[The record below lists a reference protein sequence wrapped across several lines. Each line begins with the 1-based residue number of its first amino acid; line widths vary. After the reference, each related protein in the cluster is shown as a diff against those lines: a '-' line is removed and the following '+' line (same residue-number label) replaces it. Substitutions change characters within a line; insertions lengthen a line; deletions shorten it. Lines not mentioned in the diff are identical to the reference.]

1 MKVYF
6 CCCKKKKNIYIGTA
20 SIDISCKK
28 NESHIYFDIGYTNES
43 GFYEYEPQVNNKN
56 TKIKVRLVTT
66 SQKIVKILINPN
78 KTVTELIKFY
88 FKIIRRQDLFGDPSI
103 IFLFNAKL
111 LFHNSNVLIKDY
123 IKILNF
129 DDEYRIIIDDLYDK
143 IGSFNSETSSETS
156 SYETQ
161 TQSQNQSS
169 FVYNNS
175 KYLTSND
182 INNNNYYNLNA
193 INYYQDNKNI
203 IENEVINMY
212 IYEYEP
218 QVKRENGKIKILLV
232 TTGQKKLKI
241 LIDPNKTMTELIKF
255 YFEVIKR
262 QELFGDPSIRFLFN
276 SFFIP
281 HNSKDLIKK
290 YINNFNDVN
299 TIVINELEGKIQ
311 SQIKSEIPP
320 GAKLFEA

>member
-1 MKVYF
+1 MTNIIY
-6 CCCKKKKNIYIGTA
+6 CCKKKKKLSDGQLC
-20 SIDISCKK
+20 SCK
-28 NESHIYFDIGYTNES
+28 
-43 GFYEYEPQVNNKN
+43 YEQQVNNKN
-56 TKIKVRLVTT
+56 KKIKIRLETT
-66 SQKIVKILINPN
+66 SQQMVKILIDPN

-88 FKIIRRQDLFGDPSI
+88 FEIIKRPDLFGDQSI
-103 IFLFNAKL
+103 SFLFNAQS
-111 LFHNSNVLIKDY
+111 LFHNSKDLIKDY

-129 DDEYRIIIDDLYDK
+129 DDEYRIIIDDLDDK
-143 IGSFNSETSSETS
+143 IGAFYSEISSETS

-161 TQSQNQSS
+161 IQSQNQSS
-169 FVYNNS
+169 FASNNF
-175 KYLTSND
+175 K
-182 INNNNYYNLNA
+182 
-193 INYYQDNKNI
+193 DNKNI
-203 IENEVINMY
+203 IENEVLNID
-212 IYEYEP
+212 ISEYEYEP
-218 QVKRENGKIKILLV
+218 HIKSESAKIKILLV
-232 TTGQKKLKI
+232 TTSQKKLQI
-241 LIDPNKTMTELIKF
+241 IIDPNKTMTELIKF

-299 TIVINELEGKIQ
+299 TIVINDLEGKIQ

>member
-1 MKVYF
+1 MKIYF
-6 CCCKKKKNIYIGTA
+6 CCCKKKKNIYVGTA

-28 NESHIYFDIGYTNES
+28 NESHIYFDIGYTNGS
-43 GFYEYEPQVNNKN
+43 GFYEYEPQVNNGN
-56 TKIKVRLVTT
+56 TKIKIRLLTT
-66 SQKIVKILINPN
+66 SQKLVKILIDPN

-88 FKIIRRQDLFGDPSI
+88 FKIIRRQELFGDPSI
-103 IFLFNAKL
+103 IFLFNAQL

-129 DDEYRIIIDDLYDK
+129 DDEYRIIIDDLDDK
-143 IGSFNSETSSETS
+143 IGAFYSEISSETS

-161 TQSQNQSS
+161 IQSQNQSLFAS
-169 FVYNNS
+169 NNF
-175 KYLTSND
+175 K
-182 INNNNYYNLNA
+182 
-193 INYYQDNKNI
+193 DNKNI
-203 IENEVINMY
+203 IENEVLNID
-212 IYEYEP
+212 ISEYEYEP
-218 QVKRENGKIKILLV
+218 HIKSESAKIKILLV
-232 TTGQKKLKI
+232 TTSQKKLKI

-255 YFEVIKR
+255 YFSVIKR

-299 TIVINELEGKIQ
+299 TIVINDLEGKIQ

-320 GAKLFEA
+320 GEKLFEA

>member
-1 MKVYF
+1 M
-6 CCCKKKKNIYIGTA
+6 
-20 SIDISCKK
+20 
-28 NESHIYFDIGYTNES
+28 
-43 GFYEYEPQVNNKN
+43 
-56 TKIKVRLVTT
+56 IK
-66 SQKIVKILINPN
+66 
-78 KTVTELIKFY
+78 
-88 FKIIRRQDLFGDPSI
+88 RQDLFGDPSI

-129 DDEYRIIIDDLYDK
+129 DEEYRIIIDDLYDK
-143 IGSFNSETSSETS
+143 IGTFNSETSSETS

-175 KYLTSND
+175 NYLTSND

-203 IENEVINMY
+203 IENEVINMD

-232 TTGQKKLKI
+232 TTGQKKLQI
-241 LIDPNKTMTELIKF
+241 LIDPNKTITELIKF

-262 QELFGDPSIRFLFN
+262 QELFGDQSIRFLFN

-290 YINNFNDVN
+290 YISNFNDVN
-299 TIVINELEGKIQ
+299 TIVINDLEGKIQ
-311 SQIKSEIPP
+311 SPIKSEMPP